1 MAEDTLIDPSTS
13 TEPNGKQKVT
23 FDEAQTKRVEELI
36 LERLYREKE
45 KNSRTLAEKESAL
58 STLQEELRAAKEAAS
73 KAKPG
78 VAASDANDEVAR
90 LKAELEQ
97 VKGIKAEAD
106 NKTKTLQQ
114 VLAEKDNEI
123 KSAREE
129 ANNVRKDN
137 AIRGAISK
145 IGFVDPDDIVALTAK
160 QIQWSP
166 EYNRHVVVGDS
177 GQVVLNSAFEPK
189 SLDEHYRDY
198 AEKKKHLVRTDF
210 LFGSGSSENK
220 RAGISSDGQYK
231 VTDIFGPTSN
241 SKLANQLYREKP
253 AEYQRLKTEAI
264 KGGLLASQSR

>member
-1 MAEDTLIDPSTS
+1 MSEELNIDPSTS
-13 TEPNGKQKVT
+13 TDPNGNQKVV
-23 FDEAQTKRVEELI
+23 FDEAQTKRVSELI
-36 LERLYREKE
+36 TERLRREQE
-45 KNSRTLAEKESAL
+45 KTSRTLAEKESAL
-58 STLQEELRAAKEAAS
+58 SSLQEELRAAKEAVA

-78 VAASDANDEVAR
+78 SDKSEASDELAR

-97 VKGIKAEAD
+97 VKGIKVEAD
-106 NKTKTLQQ
+106 NKASSLKKL
-114 VLAEKDNEI
+114 LDEKDNEI

-129 ANNVRKDN
+129 ATNVRKDN

-160 QIQWSP
+160 QIQWSA
-166 EYNRHVVVGDS
+166 EYNKHVVVGDG

-210 LFGSGSSENK
+210 LFGTGSSENK

-231 VTDIFGPTSN
+231 VTDIFGPKSN
-241 SKLANQLYREKP
+241 AKLTTQLYREKP
-253 AEYQRLKTEAI
+253 AEYQRLRAEAV
-264 KGGLLASQSR
+264 KSGLLIP